1 MPTGS
6 KEKTAAKKT
15 EGAGKD
21 SPEVARNKMIQR
33 TLGVKVD
40 GIMGTK
46 SMAALEAMKQT
57 QISLGFTD
65 KDVDGIRGI
74 KTTAINARD
83 KEVSAQIMA
92 LKPATTD
99 RSMDP
104 IRIARP
110 EQSRQEMRRKE
121 QYRKAQRELDKAPVE
136 FDYKRNGGIFYC
148 PTK

>member
-1 MPTGS
+1 
-6 KEKTAAKKT
+6 
-15 EGAGKD
+15 
-21 SPEVARNKMIQR
+21 MIQR
-33 TLGVKVD
+33 KCE

-92 LKPATTD
+92 LKKPATTD

-110 EQSRQEMRRKE
+110 EQSRQEMRQEKRA
-121 QYRKAQRELDKAPVE
+121 YRKAQRELDKAQLN
-136 FDYKRNGGIFYC
+136 DYKRNGGIFIAQQN
-148 PTK
+148 KLS

>member
-1 MPTGS
+1 
-6 KEKTAAKKT
+6 
-15 EGAGKD
+15 
-21 SPEVARNKMIQR
+21 
-33 TLGVKVD
+33 
-40 GIMGTK
+40 MGTK

-74 KTTAINARD
+74 KTTAAINARD

-92 LKPATTD
+92 LKKPATTD

-110 EQSRQEMRRKE
+110 EQSRQEMRQEKRA
-121 QYRKAQRELDKAPVE
+121 YRAQRELDKAPVE
-136 FDYKRNGGIFYC
+136 FDYKRNGGIFC